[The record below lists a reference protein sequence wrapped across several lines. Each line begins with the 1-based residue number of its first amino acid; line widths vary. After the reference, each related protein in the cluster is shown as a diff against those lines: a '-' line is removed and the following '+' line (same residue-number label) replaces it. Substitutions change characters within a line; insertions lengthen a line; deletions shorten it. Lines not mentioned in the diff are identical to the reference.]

1 MRILV
6 VEDEPAMAG
15 LLHRALDKEGHAVD
29 VATNGTDA
37 LWSATEVD
45 YDAIVLD
52 AMIPAPDGFEVCREL
67 RARKRWAPII
77 MLTAKDGVEDRV
89 RGLDAGA
96 DDYLTKPFALAEL
109 FARLRSV
116 SRRDPAPRPAALVV
130 PDPQG
135 DLVVDPA
142 THGVHRGDTAVD
154 LSPTEFA
161 LLSHLARNQG
171 RVVSRSEI
179 IEHVWDFAYDGTS
192 NVVDVY
198 VRYVRD
204 KIDRPFG
211 TSTIETVRGVGYV
224 IRLPKAAM
232 DLSTSASS
240 S

>member
-1 MRILV
+1 
-6 VEDEPAMAG
+6 MAG

-29 VATNGTDA
+29 LAVNGTDA

-67 RARKRWAPII
+67 RRRERWAPII
-77 MLTAKDGVEDRV
+77 MLTARDGIDDRV
-89 RGLDAGA
+89 KGLDAGA

-130 PDPQG
+130 PDPLG

-142 THGVHRGDTAVD
+142 THGVQRGETAID

-161 LLSHLARNQG
+161 LLIHLARNQG

-211 TSTIETVRGVGYV
+211 TATIETVRGVGYV
-224 IRLPKAAM
+224 IRAPKPALE
-232 DLSTSASS
+232 LSNATALS
-240 S
+240 